1 MRSVFGLQSLRISA
15 FAIGAALVMGTSI
28 PATAQDGSTPVSET
42 ETTSETSSETTTQL
56 PAADLP
62 TMNQQG
68 LVFELESTYDGAFTE
83 LPEEAPVYA
92 MRFPEIDIERAKSVA
107 ENLGVEGEVETDG
120 NGTFQAEGEKGN
132 LYITQGMMQF
142 ISSQEVPGG
151 ELPPDEQA
159 IAFAR
164 EWLRR
169 VWLLP
174 ADVGEGK
181 VVTRIDNPP
190 RIIVSF
196 QPVTPAPLLSAS
208 PNITVTL
215 GPDGAVL
222 ESSYRWAEVSQSDLY
237 QLRGTQA
244 AWAEVESKRS
254 YLETL
259 LPSDQFEPGTTV
271 AGTAIYDQVS
281 IAYTSS
287 GVPGEQQYLQ
297 PVYVFTGR
305 VTPEGSDESYPITSY
320 VPALINSQQPVG

>member
-1 MRSVFGLQSLRISA
+1 MKPVSRLQSLRISA
-15 FAIGAALVMGTSI
+15 LALSAALVMSTAV
-28 PATAQDGSTPVSET
+28 PASAQEGSTPVSET

-83 LPEEAPVYA
+83 LPEEAPVYV
-92 MRFPEIDIERAKSVA
+92 MRFPDIDIERAKSMA
-107 ENLGVEGEVETDG
+107 ENLGIEREVETDG
-120 NGTFQAEGEKGN
+120 NGTFQSEGEMGS

-142 ISSQEVPGG
+142 ISSQEVPEG
-151 ELPPDEQA
+151 ELPSDEQA
-159 IAFAR
+159 VAFAR
-164 EWLRR
+164 EWLRQ
-169 VWLLP
+169 VDLLP

-181 VVTRIDNPP
+181 IVTRIDNPP

-196 QPVTPAPLLSAS
+196 QPIAPAPLLSAS

-222 ESSYRWAEVSQSDLY
+222 ESSYRWADVSQSDLY

-259 LPSDQFEPGTTV
+259 LPSDQFEPGTTIT
-271 AGTAIYDQVS
+271 GTALYEQVS

-287 GVPGEQQYLQ
+287 GIPGEQQYLQ
-297 PVYVFTGR
+297 PVYVFTGQ